1 MAVLPQAFVLRRY
14 SDGEILSTQPL
25 VPLAQDVYGAPYWY
39 VHIPAPPAAKFPA
52 NQPEPPHLNRHVHRA
67 DFHRTMV
74 QKALDLGVDIQLSCC
89 VVKIDFD
96 VPRVYLKDGRHVA
109 ADLVIGAD
117 GLKSVCRDEM
127 LAKSDPPHLTGDLA
141 YRILIKTTDMSK
153 HEDLAELVTN
163 PAINLWM
170 GPSAHAVCY
179 LLQGGGLYNIVLLC
193 PDTLPDSV
201 NIATAG
207 AQEVRDFFKNWDPR
221 LLKLLNMVHEVSK
234 WRLQNSTEMDTWLHP
249 AGKFVLLGDACHA
262 TLPYLAQGAAMAVE
276 DGAVLGGLL
285 GKLEDK
291 SQLGAVLAI
300 YESLRKK
307 RTTRIVLESTNQR
320 DVFHLPNGEKQED
333 RDAIM
338 VADEQKPGFP
348 NKWRDPELQKFMFG
362 YNAFEEV
369 ETAWEKFKNEGE
381 VVGGL

>member
-1 MAVLPQAFVLRRY
+1 
-14 SDGEILSTQPL
+14 
-25 VPLAQDVYGAPYWY
+25 
-39 VHIPAPPAAKFPA
+39 
-52 NQPEPPHLNRHVHRA
+52 
-67 DFHRTMV
+67 MV

-89 VVKIDFD
+89 VVEVDFD
-96 VPRVYLKDGRHVA
+96 IPRVYLKDGRRVD
-109 ADLVIGAD
+109 ADLIVGAD

-127 LAKSDPPHLTGDLA
+127 LGKSDPPHLTGDLA

-201 NIATAG
+201 NIATED
-207 AQEVRDFFKNWDPR
+207 AQEVRDFFKDWDPR
-221 LLKLLNMVHEVSK
+221 LLKLLSMVHEVSK

-320 DVFHLPNGEKQED
+320 DVFHLPNGEEQED

-338 VADEQKPGFP
+338 VADERNPGFP

-362 YNAFEEV
+362 YDAFKEV
-369 ETAWEKFKNEGE
+369 ETAWAKFKGE
-381 VVGGL
+381 REVTAML